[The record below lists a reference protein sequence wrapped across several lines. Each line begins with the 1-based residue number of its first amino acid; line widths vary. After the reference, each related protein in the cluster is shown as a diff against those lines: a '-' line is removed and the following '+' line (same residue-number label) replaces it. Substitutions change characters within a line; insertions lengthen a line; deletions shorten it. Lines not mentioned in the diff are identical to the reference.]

1 MSRRFAAQRGFT
13 LIELLLAMVML
24 AVGLLA
30 VGRGMTQQTRHS
42 TRARYLADMAE
53 LADGKLEEL
62 RLAATV
68 ASADSSGL
76 KFGGSTVASVLEHCD
91 TVADARGV
99 QHVRRWSVAAGPV
112 NSWTRVVT
120 VRVVPMGTAFGAE
133 AVQRSTLI
141 LLVR

>member
-24 AVGLLA
+24 AVGVLA

-76 KFGGSTVASVLEHCD
+76 KFGGSTTISTAEHCD

-99 QHVRRWSVAAGPV
+99 LHVRRWSVAAGPV

-120 VRVVPMGTAFGAE
+120 VQVVPMGTAFAAE